1 MILSIFRFSNFLR
14 FILILWIIPSA
25 ILKLDAQ
32 GLDLDVPYKSE
43 YATETLGEIQNPSDL
58 ARLKWQ
64 EFEGPLLFGFHKEP
78 VWVKLTLGEVSI
90 QKYLYLENPA
100 AYVDEITIF
109 RWNGTEFIKVSD
121 GDRFPKRSLVVPN
134 HPYALFRLTADVPN
148 TKGEIY
154 IRYHSIS
161 SLFILPKLYYPD
173 GFIFEQI
180 SVSQWYFIYFAII
193 LFVLL
198 LNFLFYF
205 NTRNSSFLFYC
216 FYVFCA
222 ALYQIIHNG
231 YGKIFFWP
239 NAGTWNDR
247 SLVFFGSLAL
257 VSVVLFSIR
266 FLSIH
271 KKMKRVFYTL
281 IALLGIIISNAI
293 LSLVFRSVWTV
304 QTIHGIG
311 ILTSLF
317 LLGVGLYSWSKNHR
331 VARYYI
337 LAWTVLFTFILLFNL
352 YAFGLLPDHF
362 LLRHSIEI
370 GTILE
375 IFLFHLAV
383 VDRIRG
389 WEESDVVAKSL
400 PSPPSLEG
408 VSGGGQ
414 EEPEPMAR
422 AIHRENHGNE
432 PAKKTASILRLSG
445 VDPEAKIREMNQL
458 MESEKLFC
466 DEDLDLLKMA
476 ELLDL
481 RADQVSALLNQ
492 FVGSSFNQ
500 YVNRYRI
507 EEARKLMVEEPDRN
521 ILSIAFAVG
530 FNSKSTFYDAFQKI
544 VGITPKEFKKSPDS

>member
-1 MILSIFRFSNFLR
+1 MRFLTYILLVGVVS
-14 FILILWIIPSA
+14 SA
-25 ILKLDAQ
+25 FQRLDAQ
-32 GLDLDVPYKSE
+32 GLDLDVPFQSE
-43 YATETLGEIQNPSDL
+43 YATETFGEIQNPSDFD
-58 ARLKWQ
+58 RLKWQ
-64 EFEGPLLFGFHKEP
+64 KFEGPLLFGFHKDP
-78 VWVKLTLGEVSI
+78 VWVKLTLGDISI
-90 QKYLYLENPA
+90 QKYLYLENPV

-134 HPYALFRLTADVPN
+134 HPYSLFRLTSDVPN
-148 TKGEIY
+148 SKGEIF
-154 IRYHSIS
+154 IRYQSIS

-173 GFIFEQI
+173 GFIFEQL

-193 LFVLL
+193 LFALL
-198 LNFLFYF
+198 LNVVFYF
-205 NTRNSSFLFYC
+205 NTRNTSFLFYC

-222 ALYQIIHNG
+222 ALYQIVHNG
-231 YGKIFFWP
+231 YGKIFLWP

-257 VSVVLFSIR
+257 VSVVVFSIR

-281 IALLGIIISNAI
+281 IGVLGVIVTNAI

-337 LAWTVLFTFILLFNL
+337 LAWTVLLIFILLFNL
-352 YAFGLLPDHF
+352 YAFGLLPDNF

-389 WEESDVVAKSL
+389 WEESDAVTNSL
-400 PSPPSLEG
+400 LPQTSEIESVGSIL
-408 VSGGGQ
+408 
-414 EEPEPMAR
+414 EPEKQVLTDNLETYTP
-422 AIHRENHGNE
+422 GQS
-432 PAKKTASILRLSG
+432 KKTASILRLSG

-507 EEARKLMVEEPDRN
+507 EEARKMMVEEPDRN